1 MRNLAAGLMLA
12 FGLATAAPAMSSWA
26 AEPVRVGVVIS
37 ETGPGAS
44 LGIPEG
50 RSIRLLPKEFGGQPV
65 EWIVL
70 DDGSDTTR
78 AVTNMRKLISDNRVD
93 AVVGST
99 VTPASIAMVEV
110 AAEQKVPTISLA
122 GSAAIVTPVDDK
134 RRWVFKTAQNDA
146 LMATAV
152 ADHMA
157 AAGVKRL
164 GIVSVSDSYGDG
176 WLGIIRPLLEQRG
189 IAVVA
194 DERYA
199 RTDTSVTGQAL
210 KVTSG
215 RPDAVFIISA
225 GTPAA
230 LPAKTLRER
239 GFRGA
244 MYQTHGVA
252 NADFLRVGGKDVEGT
267 ILPVGPVVVADQLAE
282 THPSRVI
289 ARQYRDAYEAAHGAG
304 SVSAFGSY
312 AYDAGLLLQNAIPV
326 ALKTTQPGTP
336 EFRTA
341 LRDALEGLKNVVY
354 VNGTATMSATDHVGQ
369 DQNAR
374 VMAVIKDGKWQAL
387 PQ

>member
-1 MRNLAAGLMLA
+1 MRNLAAGLALA
-12 FGLATAAPAMSSWA
+12 LGLSTAAQA

-44 LGIPEG
+44 LGIPDG
-50 RSIRLLPKEFGGQPV
+50 RSIRLLPRDLGGTLV

-78 AVTNMRKLISDNRVD
+78 AVANMRKLVADNRVD
-93 AVVGST
+93 AVIGST

-110 AAEQKVPTISLA
+110 AAELRVPMISLA
-122 GSAAIVTPVDDK
+122 GSAAIVSPVDDR

-157 AAGVKRL
+157 GAGVKSL
-164 GIVSVSDSYGDG
+164 ALVSVSDSYGDG
-176 WLGIIRPLLEQRG
+176 WLGIMRPLLEQRG
-189 IAVVA
+189 NRVVS

-199 RTDTSVTGQAL
+199 RTDTSVTGQML
-210 KVTSG
+210 KVTSA

-239 GFRGA
+239 GFRGP

-252 NADFLRVGGKDVEGT
+252 NADFLRVGGRDVEGT
-267 ILPVGPVVVADQLAE
+267 ILPVGPVVVVDQLPA
-282 THPSRVI
+282 THPSRQI
-289 ARQYRDAYEAAHGAG
+289 ATQYRDAYEAAHGAG

-312 AYDAGLLLQNAIPV
+312 AYDAGILLQNAVPV
-326 ALKTTQPGTP
+326 AARNAQPGTP

-341 LRDALEGLKNVVY
+341 LRDALEGLREVTY
-354 VNGTATMSATDHVGQ
+354 VNGVATMSATDHVGQ
-369 DQNAR
+369 DARAR

>member
-1 MRNLAAGLMLA
+1 MRNLAAGLALA
-12 FGLATAAPAMSSWA
+12 LGLSTAAQA

-50 RSIRLLPKEFGGQPV
+50 RSIRLLPRDLAGTPV

-70 DDGSDTTR
+70 DDVSDTTS
-78 AVTNMRKLISDNRVD
+78 AVSNMRKLVADNRVD
-93 AVVGST
+93 AVIGST

-110 AAEQKVPTISLA
+110 AAELRVPMISLA
-122 GSAAIVTPVDDK
+122 GSSAIVSPVDDK

-157 AAGVKRL
+157 ANGVKTL
-164 GIVSVSDSYGDG
+164 ALVSVSDSYGDG
-176 WLGIIRPLLEQRG
+176 WLGIMRPLLEARG
-189 IAVVA
+189 IRVVA

-199 RTDTSVTGQAL
+199 RTDTSVTGQML
-210 KVTSG
+210 KVTSA
-215 RPDAVFIISA
+215 RPDAVFVISA

-230 LPAKTLRER
+230 LPPKTLRER
-239 GFRGA
+239 GFRGT

-252 NADFLRVGGKDVEGT
+252 NADFLRVGGRDVEGT
-267 ILPVGPVVVADQLAE
+267 ILPVGPVVVVDQLPAS
-282 THPSRVI
+282 HPSRAI
-289 ARQYRDAYEAAHGAG
+289 ATQYRDAYEAAHGAG

-312 AYDAGLLLQNAIPV
+312 AYDAGILLQTAVPV
-326 ALKTTQPGTP
+326 AMRNAQPGTP
-336 EFRTA
+336 EFRAA
-341 LRDALEGLKNVVY
+341 LRDALEGLREVTY
-354 VNGTATMSATDHVGQ
+354 VNGVATMSSTDHVGQ
-369 DQNAR
+369 DARAR
-374 VMAVIKDGKWQAL
+374 VMAVIRDGKWQAL

>member
-1 MRNLAAGLMLA
+1 MRNLAAGLMLSL
-12 FGLATAAPAMSSWA
+12 GLATAAKA
-26 AEPVRVGVVIS
+26 AEPVRVGVVLS

-50 RSIRLLPKEFGGQPV
+50 RSIRLLPKEFGGQAV
-65 EWIVL
+65 EWVVL

-93 AVVGST
+93 AVVGAT
-99 VTPASIAMVEV
+99 GTPASIAMVEV
-110 AAEQKVPTISLA
+110 AAEQKIPLISLA
-122 GSAAIVTPVDDK
+122 GSSAIVSPVDDK

-157 AAGVKRL
+157 KAGVKRL
-164 GIVSVSDSYGDG
+164 GLVSVSDSYGDG
-176 WLGIIRPLLEQRG
+176 WLGIFKPLLEQRN

-199 RTDTSVTGQAL
+199 RTHTCGTGLAR
-210 KVTSG
+210 KVTAG

-252 NADFLRVGGKDVEGT
+252 NSDFLRVGGKDVEGT
-267 ILPVGPVVVADQLAE
+267 ILPVGPVVVADQLPE
-282 THPSRVI
+282 THPSREV
-289 ARQYRDAYEAAHGAG
+289 ARQYRDAFEAAHGAG
-304 SVSAFGSY
+304 SVSAVGSD
-312 AYDAGLLLQNAIPV
+312 AYVAGLRLRHANPGAR
-326 ALKTTQPGTP
+326 KTAQPGTA
-336 EFRTA
+336 EFRVA
-341 LRDALEGLKNVVY
+341 LRDALEGLKGVVY
-354 VNGTATMSATDHVGQ
+354 VNGTANMSTTDHVGQ

>member
-1 MRNLAAGLMLA
+1 MRKLAAGLALA
-12 FGLATAAPAMSSWA
+12 LGLSTAVQA

-50 RSIRLLPKEFGGQPV
+50 RSIRLLPREFGGTPV

-78 AVTNMRKLISDNRVD
+78 AVANMRKLAADNRVD
-93 AVVGST
+93 AVIGST

-110 AAEQKVPTISLA
+110 AAELRLPMISLA
-122 GSAAIVTPVDDK
+122 GSAAIVSPVDER

-157 AAGVKRL
+157 TAGVKSL
-164 GIVSVSDSYGDG
+164 ALVSVSDSYGDG
-176 WLGIIRPLLEQRG
+176 WLGIMRPLLEARN
-189 IAVVA
+189 IRVVA

-199 RTDTSVTGQAL
+199 RTDTSVTGQML
-210 KVTSG
+210 KVTSA

-252 NADFLRVGGKDVEGT
+252 NADFLRVGGRDVEGT
-267 ILPVGPVVVADQLAE
+267 ILPVGPVVVVDQLPAD
-282 THPSRVI
+282 HPSREV
-289 ARQYRDAYEAAHGAG
+289 ATRYRDAYEAAHGAG

-312 AYDAGLLLQNAIPV
+312 AYDAGILLQNAVPV
-326 ALKTTQPGTP
+326 ALRNAQPGTP
-336 EFRTA
+336 EFRAA
-341 LRDALEGLKNVVY
+341 LRDALEGLREVTY
-354 VNGTATMSATDHVGQ
+354 VNGVANMSATDHVGQ
-369 DQNAR
+369 DARAR

>member
-1 MRNLAAGLMLA
+1 MRNLAAGLTLA
-12 FGLATAAPAMSSWA
+12 LGLTTAATA

-50 RSIRLLPKEFGGQPV
+50 RSIRLLPKEFSGQPV

-78 AVTNMRKLISDNRVD
+78 AVTNMRKLITDNRVD

-122 GSAAIVTPVDDK
+122 GSATIVSPVDEK

-157 AAGVKRL
+157 KAGVKRL
-164 GIVSVSDSYGDG
+164 ALVSVSDSYGDG
-176 WLGIIRPLLEQRG
+176 WLGIFKPLLEQRN
-189 IAVVA
+189 IAVAA

-199 RTDTSVTGQAL
+199 RTDTSVTGQSL
-210 KVTSG
+210 KVIAG

-252 NADFLRVGGKDVEGT
+252 NADFLRIGGKDVEGT
-267 ILPVGPVVVADQLAE
+267 ILPVGPVVVADQLPE
-282 THPSRVI
+282 THPSRDV

-312 AYDAGLLLQNAIPV
+312 AYDAGILLQHAIPV
-326 ALKTTQPGTP
+326 ALKTAQPGTP
-336 EFRTA
+336 EFRAA
-341 LRDALEGLKNVVY
+341 LRDALEGLKGVVY
-354 VNGTATMSATDHVGQ
+354 VNGTATMSPADHVGQ
-369 DQNAR
+369 DENAR

>member
-12 FGLATAAPAMSSWA
+12 LGLTTAVNA
-26 AEPVRVGVVIS
+26 AEPVRVGVVLS

-78 AVTNMRKLISDNRVD
+78 AVTNMRKLITDNRVD
-93 AVVGST
+93 AVIGST

-157 AAGVKRL
+157 KAGVKRL
-164 GIVSVSDSYGDG
+164 ALISVSDSYGDG
-176 WLGIIRPLLEQRG
+176 WLGIFKPLLEQRN

-210 KVTSG
+210 KVTSA

-252 NADFLRVGGKDVEGT
+252 NSDFLRVGGKDVEGT
-267 ILPVGPVVVADQLAE
+267 ILPVGPVVVADQLPE
-282 THPSRVI
+282 THPSRAI

-312 AYDAGLLLQNAIPV
+312 AYDAGILLQNAIPV
-326 ALKTTQPGTP
+326 ALKTAQPGTP

-341 LRDALEGLKNVVY
+341 LRDALEGLKGVVY
-354 VNGTATMSATDHVGQ
+354 VNGTATMSTTDHVGQ

>member
-1 MRNLAAGLMLA
+1 MRNLAAGLALA
-12 FGLATAAPAMSSWA
+12 LGLSTAAQA

-50 RSIRLLPKEFGGQPV
+50 RSIRLLPRDLGGTPV

-78 AVTNMRKLISDNRVD
+78 AVANMRKLVADNRVD
-93 AVVGST
+93 AVIGST

-110 AAEQKVPTISLA
+110 AAELRVPMISLA
-122 GSAAIVTPVDDK
+122 GSAAIVSPVDDR

-157 AAGVKRL
+157 GAGVKSL
-164 GIVSVSDSYGDG
+164 ALVSVSDSYGDG
-176 WLGIIRPLLEQRG
+176 WLGIMRPLLEQRG
-189 IAVVA
+189 IRVVA

-199 RTDTSVTGQAL
+199 RTDTSVTGQML
-210 KVTSG
+210 KVTSA

-239 GFRGA
+239 GFRGP

-252 NADFLRVGGKDVEGT
+252 NADFLRVGGRDVEGT
-267 ILPVGPVVVADQLAE
+267 ILPVGPVVVVDQLPA
-282 THPSRVI
+282 THPSRQV
-289 ARQYRDAYEAAHGAG
+289 ATQYRDAYEAAHGAG

-312 AYDAGLLLQNAIPV
+312 AYDAGILLQNAVPV
-326 ALKTTQPGTP
+326 AARNAQPGTP

-341 LRDALEGLKNVVY
+341 LRDALEGLREVTY
-354 VNGTATMSATDHVGQ
+354 VNGVATMSATDHLGQ
-369 DQNAR
+369 DARAR

>member
-12 FGLATAAPAMSSWA
+12 LGLTTAVNA
-26 AEPVRVGVVIS
+26 AEPVRVGVVLS

-78 AVTNMRKLISDNRVD
+78 AVTNMRKLITDNRVD
-93 AVVGST
+93 AVIGST

-157 AAGVKRL
+157 KAGVKRL
-164 GIVSVSDSYGDG
+164 ALVSVSDSYGDG
-176 WLGIIRPLLEQRG
+176 WLGIFKPLLEQRN

-199 RTDTSVTGQAL
+199 RTDTSVTGQVL

-252 NADFLRVGGKDVEGT
+252 NSDFLRVGGKDVEGT
-267 ILPVGPVVVADQLAE
+267 ILPVGPVVVADQLPE
-282 THPSRVI
+282 THPSRAI

-312 AYDAGLLLQNAIPV
+312 AYDAGILLQNAIPV
-326 ALKTTQPGTP
+326 ALKTAQPGTP

-341 LRDALEGLKNVVY
+341 LRDALEGLKGVVY
-354 VNGTATMSATDHVGQ
+354 VNGTATMSTTDHVGQ

>member
-1 MRNLAAGLMLA
+1 MRKLAAGLALA
-12 FGLATAAPAMSSWA
+12 LGLNTAVQA

-50 RSIRLLPKEFGGQPV
+50 RSIRLLPREFGGTPV

-78 AVTNMRKLISDNRVD
+78 AVTNMRKLVADNRVD
-93 AVVGST
+93 AIIGST

-110 AAEQKVPTISLA
+110 AAELRVPMISLA
-122 GSAAIVTPVDDK
+122 GSAAIVTPVDDR

-157 AAGVKRL
+157 TAGVKSL
-164 GIVSVSDSYGDG
+164 ALVSVSDSYGDG
-176 WLGIIRPLLEQRG
+176 WLGIMRPLLEQRN
-189 IAVVA
+189 IRVVA

-199 RTDTSVTGQAL
+199 RTDTSVTGQML
-210 KVTSG
+210 KVTSA

-239 GFRGA
+239 GFRGQ

-252 NADFLRVGGKDVEGT
+252 NADFLRVGGRDVEGT
-267 ILPVGPVVVADQLAE
+267 ILPVGPVVVVDQLPAD
-282 THPSRVI
+282 HPSRQV
-289 ARQYRDAYEAAHGAG
+289 ATQYRDAYEAAHGAG

-312 AYDAGLLLQNAIPV
+312 AYDAGILLQNAVPV
-326 ALKTTQPGTP
+326 AMRNAQPGTP

-341 LRDALEGLKNVVY
+341 LRDALEGLREVTY
-354 VNGTATMSATDHVGQ
+354 VNGVATMSTTDHVGQ
-369 DQNAR
+369 DGRAR
-374 VMAVIKDGKWQAL
+374 VMAVIRDGKWQAL

>member
-12 FGLATAAPAMSSWA
+12 LGLTTAAHA
-26 AEPVRVGVVIS
+26 ADPVRVGVVLS

-78 AVTNMRKLISDNRVD
+78 AVTNMRKLITDNRVD

-122 GSAAIVTPVDDK
+122 GSATIVSPVDEK
-134 RRWVFKTAQNDA
+134 RRWVFKTAQNDS

-157 AAGVKRL
+157 KAGVKRL
-164 GIVSVSDSYGDG
+164 ALVSVSDSYGDG
-176 WLGIIRPLLEQRG
+176 WLGIFKPLMEQRN

-199 RTDTSVTGQAL
+199 RTDTSVTGQML
-210 KVTSG
+210 KVTSA

-252 NADFLRVGGKDVEGT
+252 NSDFLRVGGKDVEGT
-267 ILPVGPVVVADQLAE
+267 ILPVGPVVVADQLPE
-282 THPSRVI
+282 THPSRDI

-312 AYDAGLLLQNAIPV
+312 AYDAGILLQNAIPV
-326 ALKTTQPGTP
+326 ALKTAQPGTP

-341 LRDALEGLKNVVY
+341 LRDALEGLKGVVY
-354 VNGTATMSATDHVGQ
+354 VNGTANMSTTDHVGQ

>member
-1 MRNLAAGLMLA
+1 MRKLAAGLALA
-12 FGLATAAPAMSSWA
+12 LGLSTAVQA

-50 RSIRLLPKEFGGQPV
+50 RSIRLLPREFGGTPV

-78 AVTNMRKLISDNRVD
+78 AVSNMRKLVADNRVD
-93 AVVGST
+93 AIIGST

-110 AAEQKVPTISLA
+110 AAELRVPMISLA
-122 GSAAIVTPVDDK
+122 GSAAIVTPVDDR

-157 AAGVKRL
+157 SAGVKSL
-164 GIVSVSDSYGDG
+164 ALVSVSDSYGDG
-176 WLGIIRPLLEQRG
+176 WLGIMRPLLEARN
-189 IAVVA
+189 IRVVA

-199 RTDTSVTGQAL
+199 RTDTSVTGQML
-210 KVTSG
+210 KVTSA

-239 GFRGA
+239 GFRGP

-252 NADFLRVGGKDVEGT
+252 NADFLRVGGRDVEGT
-267 ILPVGPVVVADQLAE
+267 ILPVGPVVVVDQLPA
-282 THPSRVI
+282 THPSREI
-289 ARQYRDAYEAAHGAG
+289 AMRYRDAYEAAHGAG

-312 AYDAGLLLQNAIPV
+312 AYDAGILLQNAVPV
-326 ALKTTQPGTP
+326 ALRTAQPGTP

-341 LRDALEGLKNVVY
+341 LRDALEGLREVTY
-354 VNGTATMSATDHVGQ
+354 VNGVATMSSTDHIGQ
-369 DQNAR
+369 DARAR